1 VVVAETRESGKEE
14 LERLR
19 RRIEEV
25 TAGLL
30 ETPADE
36 VILVPPRA
44 LPKTS
49 SGKIRRSAARE
60 LYETNQ
66 LGTRKR
72 AAWLQV
78 TRLALGGM
86 LQSSKRWLSALARLF
101 YAGYWWLVMVLIV
114 CVSWLLV
121 LILLRYRWRYAAI
134 HRLGRLALW
143 LTVTPLR
150 VQGLEHLPKQQGILV
165 ANHAS
170 YADGLVLAAALPIP
184 MRFVAKKELERQF
197 FAGTFLRRI
206 RTSFVDRIDPEN
218 GVEDSRN
225 ILEAA
230 RRHEPLVFFPEG
242 TFTRKAGL
250 LGFRLGAFLTGA
262 RAGVP
267 IVPVT
272 LTGTR
277 SILRDES
284 WLPSRGEIRVEVAP
298 PLMAE
303 NDGFQAAIRLRDT
316 ARAEI
321 LKRCGEPDLVD
332 ERVTLANAD
341 RGRAVEA

>member
-1 VVVAETRESGKEE
+1 
-14 LERLR
+14 
-19 RRIEEV
+19 
-25 TAGLL
+25 
-30 ETPADE
+30 
-36 VILVPPRA
+36 
-44 LPKTS
+44 
-49 SGKIRRSAARE
+49 
-60 LYETNQ
+60 
-66 LGTRKR
+66 
-72 AAWLQV
+72 
-78 TRLALGGM
+78 
-86 LQSSKRWLSALARLF
+86 
-101 YAGYWWLVMVLIV
+101 
-114 CVSWLLV
+114 
-121 LILLRYRWRYAAI
+121 
-134 HRLGRLALW
+134 
-143 LTVTPLR
+143 
-150 VQGLEHLPKQQGILV
+150 
-165 ANHAS
+165 
-170 YADGLVLAAALPIP
+170 

-206 RTSFVDRIDPEN
+206 RTLFVDRIDPEN
-218 GVEDSRN
+218 GVEDSRS